1 MHDFGY
7 KNGELHCEGV
17 PLRTIAQRVGTPFY
31 CYSSSTLAN
40 HYRAFD
46 KAFAGVP
53 HLICFAVKSNPGT
66 AVLRVLC
73 REGAGA
79 DIVSGGELFR
89 ALRAGIDP
97 KKIVYAGVGKRRDE
111 IEYALKMDIL
121 MFNVESGEELQ
132 AIDRAAK
139 DMHTKARI
147 ALRVNPDID
156 PRTHAYISTGL
167 KENKF
172 GIPIEQ
178 ALEFYQTAK
187 GLANVEVVGIHQHI
201 GSQITEVQP
210 FVDALT
216 KLTGFVKQLRAA
228 GVEIRYIN
236 MGGGLGITYKDET
249 PPLPKDVAAA
259 VQPLLKD
266 CSCTLVL
273 EPGRAIVGNAGILV
287 TSVLYHKESGEKKF
301 LIVDAG
307 MNDLIRP
314 SLYEAYHDI
323 RPVVQQDKP
332 APAVV
337 DVVGPICESGDFLAK
352 DRELPAVKQGE
363 LLADQLQGAAVGVA
377 DADHASPPVSQEHR
391 GLGRHA
397 RGEGQGRLG
406 TLQGGELG
414 LQGLDGGIQ
423 PIAGVERAGLAP
435 FDHVQD
441 RRGGRKGKGGRGVD
455 RRVRAAVGVLQ
466 LAGMHTEGP
475 QALTLRHGSTPPSIA
490 PGSPPEPAAARR
502 LGSRRGDRSG

>member
-1 MHDFGY
+1 MHDFEY

-17 PLRTIAQRVGTPFY
+17 AIRTIAQRTGTPFY
-31 CYSSSTLAN
+31 CYSSNTLAN
-40 HYRAFD
+40 HFRAFD
-46 KAFAGVP
+46 RAFASVP
-53 HLICFAVKSNPGT
+53 HLICFAVKSNPAS
-66 AVLRVLC
+66 AVLRLLG
-73 REGAGA
+73 REGSGA

-111 IEYALKMDIL
+111 IEYALKMNIL
-121 MFNVESGEELQ
+121 MFNVESGEELL

-172 GIPIEQ
+172 GIPIEH
-178 ALEFYQTAK
+178 ALEYYQAARSLT
-187 GLANVEVVGIHQHI
+187 NVEIVGIHQHI
-201 GSQITEVQP
+201 GSQITEIQP

-216 KLTGFVKQLRAA
+216 KVIGFVKELKAA
-228 GVEIRYIN
+228 GIGIRYIN

-259 VQPLLKD
+259 VQPLLKECD
-266 CSCTLVL
+266 CTIVM

-287 TSVLYHKESGEKKF
+287 TSVLYHKEAGEKKF
-301 LIVDAG
+301 MIVDAG

-323 RPVVQQDKP
+323 RPVVQQEH
-332 APAVV
+332 AQNIVA

-352 DRELPAVKQGE
+352 DRELPAVKSGE
-363 LLADQLQGAAVGVA
+363 LLAVMGAGAYGFSMSSNYNSRPRVPEVL
-377 DADHASPPVSQEHR
+377 VR
-391 GLGRHA
+391 GNDYYVVRERETYNDLVK
-397 RGEGQGRLG
+397 GEKVPRWL
-406 TLQGGELG
+406 
-414 LQGLDGGIQ
+414 
-423 PIAGVERAGLAP
+423 
-435 FDHVQD
+435 
-441 RRGGRKGKGGRGVD
+441 
-455 RRVRAAVGVLQ
+455 
-466 LAGMHTEGP
+466 EG
-475 QALTLRHGSTPPSIA
+475 
-490 PGSPPEPAAARR
+490 
-502 LGSRRGDRSG
+502 